1 MYYYT
6 PNLIIYPYP
15 MRYTAGMAYLTK
27 PGNLQYVDAGT
38 FPAINDVYSYTPYK
52 RIPYG
57 KDPKENRSGN

>member
-1 MYYYT
+1 
-6 PNLIIYPYP
+6 

-52 RIPYG
+52 
-57 KDPKENRSGN
+57 KDTLWQRSQRK